1 MLIVSTKSSQKE
13 DTVSKIEA
21 SILSRSNRKYWYVK
35 SKTLFEDHTVKIE
48 EISTKVLKTEKT
60 LKYMKNMYLPAW
72 VAKKIEESKV
82 QVLNSNKFSNY
93 AEYYIDECK
102 DLNDV
107 KNIEYKLVRILKD
120 FSSREIRQI
129 TKLEVK
135 KWILSLIDERS
146 RQPLKK
152 RTKSKYLGVFRGI
165 FEQAV
170 DDNIIDRNFIDDI
183 KIPNEKIDLD
193 TIKPFESEE
202 VKVLLEQSTGIE
214 HDKLLNPYLG
224 IAFHQGLSPSEL
236 LGLQIGDVDIH
247 LKVISIKR
255 NVTKGRIKET
265 KNIYRERTIPM
276 FDVTIPY
283 VKLLLMEAKEKHS
296 IWLFSQRG
304 GENLHDIQNIRGT
317 RAITKNG
324 VSIKKET
331 GWYKLLSDC
340 NIEYRDLKNCRH
352 TFAVSAVESNK
363 FKLQEIAEI
372 LGHSSL
378 EMLIKH
384 YARWIGKKSL
394 KIDRNIDLFGDTSGD
409 TSKNIGL

>member
-1 MLIVSTKSSQKE
+1 MN
-13 DTVSKIEA
+13 KIEA
-21 SILSRSNRKYWYVK
+21 SILNRGNRKYWYVK
-35 SKTLFEDHTVKIE
+35 FQTFSEKDIVKKSE
-48 EISTKVLKTEKT
+48 ESTKVLKSEKNIE
-60 LKYMKNMYLPAW
+60 YMKNVYLPAW
-72 VAKKIEESKV
+72 IAKKEEESKV
-82 QVLNSNKFSNY
+82 RISHDSKFSNY
-93 AEYYIDECK
+93 AKYYMDECK
-102 DLNDV
+102 HLHDV

-120 FSSREIRQI
+120 FSSRDIRKL
-129 TKLEVK
+129 TKLEIK

-183 KIPNEKIDLD
+183 KIPNEKIDLG

-202 VKVLLEQSTGIE
+202 VKALLEQSTGIE

-247 LKVISIKR
+247 IKVISIKR
-255 NVTKGRIKET
+255 NVTKGKIKET
-265 KNIYRERTIPM
+265 KNIYRERIIPM

-283 VKLLLMEAKEKHS
+283 IQSLLSQAKEKHS
-296 IWLFSQRG
+296 IWLFSQDNG
-304 GENLHDIQNIRGT
+304 TNLHDIQNIRGT

-384 YARWIGKKSL
+384 YARWIGKKPL